1 MEPQITAYLIDPE
14 TKTAKLVTITDSLE
28 CYYPTLHCDLIDIVD
43 RRIGGKRYTIIC
55 DDEALLRDDPLI
67 SAIGDLGNPMLVGA
81 LLVVNSDRHAG
92 TLLSLEQS
100 DIDHISKHI
109 HHHGTRRHPEGWP
122 MLCQV
127 NW

>member
-1 MEPQITAYLIDPE
+1 MENKITAYLIDPE
-14 TKTAKLVTITDSLE
+14 TKTAKPVTITASLE
-28 CYYPTLHCDLIDIVD
+28 SYYSTLRCDLIDIVD

-67 SAIGDLGNPMLVGA
+67 SAIGDLGSPMLVGA

-100 DIDHISKHI
+100 DIDYIARHI

>member
-1 MEPQITAYLIDPE
+1 MENKITAYLIDPE
-14 TKTAKLVTITDSLE
+14 TKTAKPVTITASLE
-28 CYYPTLHCDLIDIVD
+28 SYYSTLRCDLIDIVD

-67 SAIGDLGNPMLVGA
+67 SAIGDLGNPMLAGS

-100 DIDHISKHI
+100 DIDHIARHI

-127 NW
+127 SW